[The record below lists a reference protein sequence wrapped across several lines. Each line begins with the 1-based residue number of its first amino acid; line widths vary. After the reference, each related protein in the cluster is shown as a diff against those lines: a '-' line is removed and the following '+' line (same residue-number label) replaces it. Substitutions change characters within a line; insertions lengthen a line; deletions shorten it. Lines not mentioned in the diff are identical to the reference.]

1 MSQGQDP
8 VPGGGR
14 KQERGRT
21 RRGLGILGGHGLR
34 QDPGVTRKI
43 SSRTASVSV
52 CSGCYNK
59 IPWTGWL
66 TNRNS
71 CLRALESRTRA
82 PV

>member
-52 CSGCYNK
+52 WGHREDQLKDSFCLSLF
-59 IPWTGWL
+59 WL
-66 TNRNS
+66 
-71 CLRALESRTRA
+71 L
-82 PV
+82 